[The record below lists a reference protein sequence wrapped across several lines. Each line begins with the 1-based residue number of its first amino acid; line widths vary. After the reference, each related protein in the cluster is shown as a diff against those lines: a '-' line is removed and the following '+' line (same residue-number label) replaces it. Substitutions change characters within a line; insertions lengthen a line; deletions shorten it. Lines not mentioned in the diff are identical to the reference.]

1 MIANMKYKTM
11 FGNCLGE
18 VLKHGSPA
26 ACVMF
31 VVGSS
36 PQASAVSVPFNPIQA
51 LRTFTQYSLHQKKSW
66 FSLLGGSVLVKKQP
80 AEGEHNA
87 QADNIKYSI
96 HVSFIFES
104 FSWDCSDCKKHTYW
118 MSPKFTNS
126 KEIEHRKQNMQKKT
140 KTQANNNNNKKTYK
154 KKKKH
159 TRKRSTFLQ
168 NNTRTTNI
176 HTTDTQHAHTH
187 QKTHTHQTKHTPI
200 YN

>member
-118 MSPKFTNS
+118 MSPKFTNIQTW
-126 KEIEHRKQNMQKKT
+126 KKKT
-140 KTQANNNNNKKTYK
+140 KEFLISGKAEKKTKFLIIIGVPYYYANSTVVYK
-154 KKKKH
+154 
-159 TRKRSTFLQ
+159 
-168 NNTRTTNI
+168 
-176 HTTDTQHAHTH
+176 
-187 QKTHTHQTKHTPI
+187 TK
-200 YN
+200 